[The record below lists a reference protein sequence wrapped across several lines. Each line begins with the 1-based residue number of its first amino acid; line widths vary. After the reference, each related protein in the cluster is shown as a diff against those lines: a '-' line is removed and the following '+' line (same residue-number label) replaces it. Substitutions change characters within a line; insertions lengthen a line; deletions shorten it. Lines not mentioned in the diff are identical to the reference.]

1 MTEPG
6 LTRQAALEM
15 YAAQRSRPFEV
26 VSCQACAHEW
36 MAHYDA
42 DGRGCAAC
50 DTAGRACPAYVPGG
64 LPHQITKHLDPIG
77 TDPSPCPWL
86 CGHPA
91 GAHVGDG
98 YGCPA
103 CGCRYGDPDAA
114 APEGITYHG
123 YPANDYRG
131 HRIVVIEAPA
141 GTPVTLLQEVS
152 RHSPTGFAWG
162 YGGSGPA
169 ALARSLLVSVLGP
182 AAACPSCRGHR
193 KVAWDPAAEA
203 LVPCWDLA
211 DSVAD
216 LGAELDCAA
225 CDDGFRDLP
234 YQGFKS
240 AAITPLPDGGEWAL
254 SRADILRWLAAADPA
269 AHAAALAVLPESD

>member
-1 MTEPG
+1 MTGSG

-15 YAAQRSRPFEV
+15 HKAQRLLAAEV
-26 VSCQACAHEW
+26 VSCQACAHGW

-42 DGRGCAAC
+42 GGRGCAAC
-50 DTAGRACPAYVPGG
+50 DSAGRACPAYVPGG
-64 LPHQITKHLDPIG
+64 LPHQVTKHLDPLG
-77 TDPSPCPWL
+77 TDPAPCPWL

-91 GAHVGDG
+91 GGHAGGGD
-98 YGCPA
+98 GCPA

-114 APEGITYHG
+114 APGGIAYHG
-123 YPANDYRG
+123 YPSGDYRG
-131 HRIVVIEAPA
+131 HRLVVVEAPA
-141 GTPVTLLQEVS
+141 GTPVTLLPEIS
-152 RHSPTGFAWG
+152 RHSPAGFAWG

-193 KVAWDPAAEA
+193 KIAWDPAAGTM
-203 LVPCWDLA
+203 VPAWDLS
-211 DSVAD
+211 DG
-216 LGAELDCAA
+216 LGTEVDCPD

-234 YQGFKS
+234 YQDFKFAVI
-240 AAITPLPDGGEWAL
+240 AALPGGGEWVL

-269 AHAAALAVLPESD
+269 SCAAALAVLPEAG